1 MLSRHLLSLL
11 VSLLLVLSPFA
22 PVNVAS
28 ALAGEEHC
36 MMMDM
41 SGDGA
46 VSSAVHESASV
57 SHATSACK
65 HCTGD
70 KCNNTTCADQGCSA
84 SHIVFLVTTARLP
97 ALADMAISY
106 VALVT
111 TNLPSHY
118 SAPLLR
124 PPL

>member
-28 ALAGEEHC
+28 ALASEEHC

-41 SGDGA
+41 SDDGA
-46 VSSAVHESASV
+46 VSAVHESASV
-57 SHATSACK
+57 THAMPACK

-70 KCNNTTCADQGCSA
+70 KCSNTACADQGCSA
-84 SHIVFLVTTARLP
+84 SHILSLLTTARLP
-97 ALADMAISY
+97 VPADMAVRY
-106 VALVT
+106 LALVT
-111 TNLPSHY
+111 NNLPSHP
-118 SAPLLR
+118 SAPLLQ
-124 PPL
+124 PPV